1 MKKYEHLWQRYPPD
15 TAAASSSWESP
26 EPLQSQAS
34 TQLQT
39 AQTLREWEQQEID
52 AVNRMTMDLLS
63 TTADMESHMLE
74 DDPISDVASIHDS
87 AEATLERP
95 IWSLSKAS
103 MCAISSPPQAQG
115 KHFVGHCFPPVC
127 AIQRPPSRW
136 PSWLLV
142 QESFV
147 ISGVGF
153 AAKIFGASTCGNP
166 QGHCVAAAQS
176 TLTTR
181 MRQKTLLN
189 FSSLYLLTC

>member
-34 TQLQT
+34 TQLS
-39 AQTLREWEQQEID
+39 LCRHCESGSSRRLID

-95 IWSLSKAS
+95 TQDGR
-103 MCAISSPPQAQG
+103 CPR
-115 KHFVGHCFPPVC
+115 H
-127 AIQRPPSRW
+127 R
-136 PSWLLV
+136 
-142 QESFV
+142 
-147 ISGVGF
+147 
-153 AAKIFGASTCGNP
+153 
-166 QGHCVAAAQS
+166 CVLYPHLRRHKES
-176 TLTTR
+176 TLWGTVFLR
-181 MRQKTLLN
+181 CAQFKDRQADVRPGCWYKRAL
-189 FSSLYLLTC
+189 SSQEFDSLPKSLVRARAEIRKDIAWQLRNPR